1 MLWTLPDVFR
11 HTVRRNS
18 SLVFSQRLLRFIW
31 VWNIDN
37 PVMYPADVSGCYC
50 DVVVAT
56 VISARR
62 AHPVEKCLT
71 GKTSIMVDWEIVFGS
86 YIGEQHSLQCKLYML
101 SELSSLKRT
110 RTWTH
115 CLIRTSF
122 VCFNQE
128 MFVVKKVFFSPH
140 DCLLLFTSAPPEFIS
155 FITTADDNVLTL
167 WFACCTGLI
176 A

>member
-1 MLWTLPDVFR
+1 MAFRRGCSGSVRHRDALTVMLCWSCKHLLSLSFLVIKNSSCCELCQMFW

-86 YIGEQHSLQCKLYML
+86 YIGEQHSLQCKLYVL
-101 SELSSLKRT
+101 SELSSLKRI
-110 RTWTH
+110 RRWTH

-122 VCFNQE
+122 VCFDQE
-128 MFVVKKVFFSPH
+128 MFVS
-140 DCLLLFTSAPPEFIS
+140 
-155 FITTADDNVLTL
+155 
-167 WFACCTGLI
+167 
-176 A
+176 